1 MDERKIRALKGQ
13 SKETDMDELRVLI
26 AYSSV
31 HGSTAEIARAVALTL
46 CRTGFDVDVVPVAE
60 VLDVSDYDSVVLGS
74 AVYGGKW
81 RKDALEFLERFAP
94 VLSHRDIWLFQS
106 GPLGRSAQYIVRA
119 LPANVALMAEYLH
132 VKNCATFGG
141 RLDGSVGGPVARF
154 LARAGFAG
162 DYRDF
167 GEIRVWAEQMARETA
182 MNVVVGRTNHS
193 ASGRTEV
200 VTRK

>member
-1 MDERKIRALKGQ
+1 MDECKKRTIEGQ

-60 VLDVSDYDSVVLGS
+60 VQDVSGYDSVVLGS

-81 RKDALEFLERFAP
+81 RKDALEFLDRFAP
-94 VLSHRDIWLFQS
+94 ALSHRDIWLFQS
-106 GPLGRSAQYIVRA
+106 GPLGHSAQYIVRA
-119 LPANVALMAEYLH
+119 LPANVALMAEYLR
-132 VKNCATFGG
+132 VKGCATFGG
-141 RLDGSVGGPVARF
+141 KLDGSVGGPVARF

-167 GEIRVWAEQMARETA
+167 GEIRLWSEQMARDTA

-193 ASGRTEV
+193 ASGRAEV

>member
-1 MDERKIRALKGQ
+1 MDRWKEQALKGQ

-60 VLDVSDYDSVVLGS
+60 VQDVSGYDSVVLGS

-81 RKDALEFLERFAP
+81 RKDALEFLDRFTP

-106 GPLGRSAQYIVRA
+106 GPLGHSAQYIVRA
-119 LPANVALMAEYLH
+119 LPANVALMAEYLGM
-132 VKNCATFGG
+132 KGCATFGG

-167 GEIRVWAEQMARETA
+167 GEIRLWAEQMAREIA

-193 ASGRTEV
+193 AGGTAEV

>member
-1 MDERKIRALKGQ
+1 MED
-13 SKETDMDELRVLI
+13 LRVLV

-60 VLDVSDYDSVVLGS
+60 VQDVSGYDSVVLGS

-94 VLSHRDIWLFQS
+94 VLLHRDTWFFQS
-106 GPLGRSAQYIVRA
+106 GPLGHSAQYIVRA
-119 LPANVALMAEYLH
+119 LPADVALMAEYLR
-132 VKNCATFGG
+132 VKGSATFSG
-141 RLDGSVGGPVARF
+141 RLDGSAGGPVARF
-154 LARAGFAG
+154 LTRAGFAG

-167 GEIRVWAEQMARETA
+167 GEVRLWAEHMARKTA
-182 MNVVVGRTNHS
+182 MNVVVGRTNHT
-193 ASGRTEV
+193 AAGRAEA